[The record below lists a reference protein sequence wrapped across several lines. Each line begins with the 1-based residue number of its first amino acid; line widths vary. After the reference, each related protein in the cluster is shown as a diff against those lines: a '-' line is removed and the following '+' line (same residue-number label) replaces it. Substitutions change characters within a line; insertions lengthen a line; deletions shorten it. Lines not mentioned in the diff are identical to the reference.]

1 MKSKAIRERAVRNFA
16 LLKNCRGDRE
26 ASRPKDGETPPL
38 HDHRPNKKVVMQG
51 QATQIIHAYRQAPW
65 RVQRQWIGA
74 FLLVVIGV
82 AMIAALY
89 LDVTARAAV
98 AGREIQ
104 ETRIQITTIQ
114 RENADLETQL
124 ADLTATAVMEKR
136 ATALGYR
143 PVQPGELDYV
153 AVPGFVLP
161 EPAILLAAEDTVP
174 NAQNQPAE
182 YTQSLLEWFEDRIK
196 LGGLR

>member
-1 MKSKAIRERAVRNFA
+1 
-16 LLKNCRGDRE
+16 
-26 ASRPKDGETPPL
+26 
-38 HDHRPNKKVVMQG
+38 MQG
-51 QATQIIHAYRQAPW
+51 QATQIIHAYKQAPW

-74 FLLVVIGV
+74 FLLFVIGA

-104 ETRIQITTIQ
+104 ELRIEITTIH

-124 ADLTATAVMEKR
+124 ADLTSTAVMRER
-136 ATALGYR
+136 ALALGYR

-153 AVPGFVLP
+153 AVPGFFKP
-161 EPAILLAAEDTVP
+161 EPDILLAAEDATPHVET
-174 NAQNQPAE
+174 QPAE
-182 YTQSLLEWFEDRIK
+182 YTQSLLEWFDERIK
-196 LGGLR
+196 SGGTR

>member
-1 MKSKAIRERAVRNFA
+1 
-16 LLKNCRGDRE
+16 
-26 ASRPKDGETPPL
+26 
-38 HDHRPNKKVVMQG
+38 MQG

-74 FLLVVIGV
+74 FLLAVVGI
-82 AMIAALY
+82 AMVAALY

-104 ETRIQITTIQ
+104 EMRIQITTVQ
-114 RENADLETQL
+114 RENADLATKL

-136 ATALGYR
+136 AEDLGYR

-153 AVPGFVLP
+153 AVPGFALP
-161 EPAILLAAEDTVP
+161 EPPILLAADDTAPAV
-174 NAQNQPAE
+174 QNQPAE
-182 YTQSLLEWFEDRIK
+182 YTQSLLEWFEDRVK